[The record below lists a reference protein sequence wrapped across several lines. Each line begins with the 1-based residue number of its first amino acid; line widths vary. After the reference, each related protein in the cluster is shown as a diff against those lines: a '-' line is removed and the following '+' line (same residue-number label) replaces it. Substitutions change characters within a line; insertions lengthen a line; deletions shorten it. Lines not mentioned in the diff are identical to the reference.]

1 MKPINK
7 LKSPVDSIIIDLII
21 DHYNLQ
27 SLSGKREHLT
37 GKDFFDI
44 CSEAERMYFEHV
56 MITEELGMA

>member
-1 MKPINK
+1 MKPKNK